1 MPVQP
6 IQFYHRY
13 HKMLE
18 TEQIYG
24 EPWLRFTYGNP
35 VGRFFLWLLV
45 RRAIFSRF
53 YGWRMNQQAHVPD
66 SPMGGVAQRGS
77 ARLILPFIVRYNLDV
92 DEFAKPPSS
101 YRNFNEFFARA
112 LKPAARPIADGDHV
126 AVLPADG
133 RHLVF
138 PDVDAADG
146 FIVKGE
152 KFSLAELLGDAAL
165 AESFAGGAMVI
176 SRLAP
181 VDYHRFHF
189 PCAGVPDRAR
199 PINGWLYSVN
209 PVALRRNVRY
219 LVQNKR
225 CVTLIESPVFGTV
238 AMIEVGATAV
248 GSITHT
254 YVPDRA
260 VAKGEE
266 KGLFKFGGSCVI
278 TLFQAG
284 RIAFYGDLVEQ
295 SAQHIETYAH
305 MGDWLG
311 EGLKT
316 EG

>member
-1 MPVQP
+1 MPAQP
-6 IQFYHRY
+6 IQFYDRY
-13 HKMLE
+13 RQAIE

-35 VGRFFLWLLV
+35 AGRFFLWLLV
-45 RRAIFSRF
+45 RRAVFSRI
-53 YGWRMNQQAHVPD
+53 YGWRMNRRA
-66 SPMGGVAQRGS
+66 SAQKV
-77 ARLILPFIVRYNLDV
+77 LPFIVRYNLDV
-92 DEFAKPPSS
+92 DEFAKSALA
-101 YRNFNEFFARA
+101 YRTFNDFFFRA
-112 LKPAARPIADGDHV
+112 LKPAKRPIAPGDHV

-138 PDVDAADG
+138 PDVDAAEG
-146 FIVKGE
+146 FYVKGE

-189 PCAGVPDRAR
+189 PCAGTPGPAR
-199 PINGWLYSVN
+199 LINGWLYSVN
-209 PVALRRNVRY
+209 PIALRRNVRY

-225 CVTLIESPVFGTV
+225 YVTLLDSPGFGTV

-248 GSITHT
+248 GSVTQTH
-254 YVPDRA
+254 VPGRA

-295 SAQHIETYAH
+295 SAQNVETYAR
-305 MGDWLG
+305 MGDGLG
-311 EGLKT
+311 EKLKA
-316 EG
+316 EA